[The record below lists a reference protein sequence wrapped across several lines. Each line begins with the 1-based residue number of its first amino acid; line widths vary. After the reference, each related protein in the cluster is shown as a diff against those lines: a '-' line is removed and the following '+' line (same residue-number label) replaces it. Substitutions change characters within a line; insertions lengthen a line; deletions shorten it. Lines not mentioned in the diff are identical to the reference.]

1 MKLSIVIV
9 HYNTPDLLKIC
20 LKSIYAQ
27 AYNFQYEV
35 FVVDN
40 ASERFDG
47 IELGFPLVKIIRN
60 KSNLGFSKANNQGL
74 KSAVGEYIL
83 FLNPDTE
90 VLKGSIENMLGFLES
105 NPDVGVLGPKLVYPD
120 GSLQL
125 SCRRFYTLRAILMR
139 RVSFARRLFNHKIL
153 LDHLMLDDESES
165 MKDADWLIAACIML
179 PKRVLD
185 KIGGFDEGYRLYF
198 EDVDLCYRIKK
209 EGLRVV
215 YYPDSTV
222 IHHHRRESAKG
233 FSKKT
238 IWHALSAARFFR
250 KYGWS
255 F

>member
-1 MKLSIVIV
+1 MKLSIIIV
-9 HYNTPDLLKIC
+9 HYNTLDLLKKC
-20 LKSIYAQ
+20 LSSIYGQ
-27 AYNFQYEV
+27 AFSFQYEV
-35 FVVDN
+35 FVIDN
-40 ASERFDG
+40 ASENFEG
-47 IELGFPLVKIIRN
+47 IEFNFPLAKIIRN
-60 KSNLGFSKANNQGL
+60 KSNLGFARANNLGL

-90 VLKGSIENMLGFLES
+90 ILKGSLEKMLEFLAI

-139 RVSFARRLFNHKIL
+139 RVIFLSRLFNRKIL
-153 LDHLMLDDESES
+153 VEHLMLDSSES
-165 MKDADWLIAACIML
+165 IKDADWLIAACIMF
-179 PKRVLD
+179 PKRVLE
-185 KIGGFDEGYRLYF
+185 KLGGFDEKYRLYF

-215 YYPDSTV
+215 YYPESKI
-222 IHHHRRESAKG
+222 IHHHRRDSAKG
-233 FSKKT
+233 LSRKT
-238 IWHALSAARFFR
+238 IWHILSAVRFFR

>member
-9 HYNTPDLLKIC
+9 HYNTLDLLKRC

-27 AYNFQYEV
+27 VYNFQYEV
-35 FVVDN
+35 FVIDN
-40 ASERFDG
+40 ASEGFEN

-60 KSNLGFSKANNQGL
+60 KSNLGFSRANNQGL

-83 FLNPDTE
+83 FINPDTE
-90 VLKGSIENMLGFLES
+90 VLKGSLDKMLEFLES
-105 NPDVGVLGPKLVYPD
+105 NLNVGVVGPKLVYPD

-139 RVSFARRLFNHKIL
+139 RVLFSDWLFNRKIL
-153 LDHLMLDDESES
+153 INHLMLDDKCEFA
-165 MKDADWLIAACIML
+165 KDADWLIAACIML

-185 KIGGFDEGYRLYF
+185 SIGGFDEGYRLYF

-215 YYPDSTV
+215 YYPGSIV
-222 IHHHRRESAKG
+222 IHHHRRDSAKG
-233 FSKKT
+233 FSRKT
-238 IWHALSAARFFR
+238 IWHILSAIRFFH

>member
-9 HYNTPDLLKIC
+9 HYNTLDLLKRC
-20 LKSIYAQ
+20 LRSIYAQ
-27 AYNFQYEV
+27 EYNFQFEV

-40 ASERFDG
+40 ASKCFEG
-47 IELGFPLVKIIRN
+47 IESSFPLARVIRN

-74 KSAVGEYIL
+74 KSAAGEYIL

-90 VLKGSIENMLGFLES
+90 VLKGSIEKMIGFLES
-105 NPDVGVLGPKLVYPD
+105 NPDVGVVGPKLVYPD

-125 SCRRFYTLRAILMR
+125 SCRKFYTLRAILMR
-139 RVSFARRLFNHKIL
+139 RLPFTSRLFNRKIL
-153 LDHLMLDDESES
+153 LDHLMLDDKSES
-165 MKDADWLIAACIML
+165 MKDPDWLIAACVML

-185 KIGGFDEGYRLYF
+185 KIGGFDEGYKLYF

-209 EGLRVV
+209 EGLRVA
-215 YYPDSTV
+215 YYSESTV
-222 IHHHRRESAKG
+222 IHHHRRDSAKG

-238 IWHALSAARFFR
+238 IWHLLSAARFFR